1 MDVGYCRVS
10 TADQDL
16 KLQIAAL
23 EKAGC
28 APIYREQKSGVAKH
42 LPVRHEVL
50 RTLKA
55 GDTLTVW
62 KLDRLGRS
70 LSELDAIVNDL
81 KARGVAFR
89 SLTES
94 IDTSSPQGR
103 LFFILL
109 AAFAEFE
116 RAIIRERSLAGKQQR
131 ALEGKHPGGQRMYGL
146 ALDRVTE
153 VPHEADR
160 LREAAK
166 LVLNGATLAGI
177 VDRWNHDHVPTRTG
191 TGRWNESTL
200 RRMLTNERIIP
211 IIGEDTFQRLQGLF
225 RRPDRQKLG
234 PPPVH
239 LLSGILRC
247 AKCSQPMYRGV
258 SGRSGPDPGRPVYRC
273 RGAGDGGR
281 FAGCGEVSVTMAGA
295 DEWMAEAFIAFAC
308 GPRFRETLEQ
318 RRAALLADDATPQA
332 VDAWRVEMGEL
343 EAVLG
348 TRFGVKDHERRYQ
361 ELRRLVDRATEQLM
375 ARPELQ
381 ELADL
386 PESEEQLRSRW
397 NGWDVERRRHY
408 LKAVLEAIHV
418 KPAVKGYRRAFDGN
432 RLDPDWKF

>member
-16 KLQIAAL
+16 KLQITAL

-28 APIYREQKSGVAKH
+28 APIYRETKSGVAKQ
-42 LPVRHEVL
+42 LPVRDEVL
-50 RTLKA
+50 RALKA
-55 GDTLTVW
+55 GDRLTVW

-70 LSELDAIVNDL
+70 LAELQRIVTDL
-81 KARGVAFR
+81 KARGVEFR

-94 IDTSSPQGR
+94 IDTTSAQGR

-116 RAIIRERSLAGKQQR
+116 REIIRERSLAGKQQR
-131 ALEGKHPGGQRMYGL
+131 ALEGKHPGGHRMYGL
-146 ALDRVTE
+146 ELDRETE

-166 LVLNGATLAGI
+166 HVLDGGKLARLA
-177 VDRWNHDHVPTRTG
+177 DEWNRLQVPTRNG
-191 TGRWNESTL
+191 TGRWTETTI
-200 RRMLTNERIIP
+200 RRALTNPRIIP
-211 IIGEDTFQRLQGLF
+211 IIGADTFQRLQGLF
-225 RRPDRQKLG
+225 RRPDRQQLG
-234 PPPVH
+234 PPPTY

-247 AKCSQPMYRGV
+247 AKCKGPMYRTG
-258 SGRSGPDPGRPVYRC
+258 SDPDRPVYRC
-273 RGAGDGGR
+273 RRTGGGGR
-281 FAGCGEVSVTMAGA
+281 FAGCGEVAIATA
-295 DEWMAEAFIAFAC
+295 DADAWVAEGFIIFAA
-308 GPRFRETLEQ
+308 GPRFRETLNE

-332 VDAWRVEMGEL
+332 VDAWRVEMDEL

-348 TRFGVKDHERRYQ
+348 TRFGVKDHELRYR
-361 ELRRLVDRATEQLM
+361 ELQRLVERATEQLM
-375 ARPELQ
+375 RRPELQ

-397 NGWDVERRRHY
+397 DGWDVERRRHY
-408 LKAVLEAIHV
+408 LKAVLEIIRV
-418 KPAVKGYRRAFDGN
+418 LPARKGHQQAFDGD
-432 RLDPDWKF
+432 RLDPRWRF